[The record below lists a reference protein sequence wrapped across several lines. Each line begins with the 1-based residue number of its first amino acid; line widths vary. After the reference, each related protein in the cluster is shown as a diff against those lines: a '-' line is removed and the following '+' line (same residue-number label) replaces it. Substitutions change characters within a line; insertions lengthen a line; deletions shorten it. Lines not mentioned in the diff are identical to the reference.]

1 MFRLIYASRSN
12 PILDGSEVDSLL
24 ATSKRNNKAYALTG
38 VLLYGQ
44 GYFLQVLEGDRD
56 EVNRVF
62 QRIVADQRHDD
73 VRIIEAVNTG
83 GREFS
88 KWSMEII
95 GWPDELDSRM
105 IKILRET
112 TGEEQL
118 RPFELDGSQVI
129 SFMKR
134 LMNSE
139 GLLGR
144 L

>member
-12 PILDGSEVDSLL
+12 PILDGSEVYSLL
-24 ATSKRNNKAYALTG
+24 ATSKRNNKEHALTG

-44 GYFLQVLEGDRD
+44 GYFLQVLEGNRD
-56 EVNRVF
+56 EVNRLF

-88 KWSMEII
+88 QWSMEII

-134 LMNSE
+134 LVKLE

>member
-12 PILDGSEVDSLL
+12 PILDGPEVYSLL
-24 ATSKRNNKAYALTG
+24 ATSKRNNREHGLTG

-44 GYFLQVLEGDRD
+44 GYFLQVLEGDRG

-88 KWSMEII
+88 EWSMEII
-95 GWPDELDSRM
+95 GWPDEVDSRTM
-105 IKILRET
+105 RILRET

-118 RPFELDGSQVI
+118 RPFEVDGSQAV
-129 SFMKR
+129 SLLKR
-134 LMNSE
+134 LVKLD